1 MGSMTSTTSNQM
13 RTTLYALAAP
23 LCLAAFTLSSPALG
37 CTPSPT
43 APDKKKGDDASPM
56 VEASKVAPPGTVPV
70 KGGSTRVGSKPKD
83 IEELLQTEAYQGYA
97 RTLDGETPQHD
108 VKIDPFHMGKFEV
121 TNEQYLAFVEDT
133 GYRPPTH
140 WGEAAIFAAQTEFGR
155 QEAEK
160 AKAARDAGE
169 RYVRK
174 KWDNG
179 MKKRWWDENWADAE
193 WSIPEGLESAPVV
206 FVDFSDASAYCE
218 WAGVRIP
225 SEEEWIHSARGNKE
239 QWFPWGNEWEAEGRA
254 HTQESRRKKL
264 FNVGS
269 FPGGA
274 SPYGVLDQSGSVW
287 EWTTG
292 TYTAYPKFKPNK
304 YKLKKSGGRK
314 ETVEPAPRW
323 NANQRVVMG
332 GAFQFELLAA
342 RVTTRRA
349 TPRTET
355 TDGLGFRISA
365 STVPGRD
372 IADAVWRNVI
382 RNSGA
387 RKGGES
393 FDSSE
398 SVGIDRYS
406 TKEIEG
412 NRPEGYAIIDG
423 YEYAVFV
430 PRNELAESP
439 GGELNRASRIA
450 PVLFGYFSTT
460 IPFAEP
466 KLDPGNYLV
475 AYREKG
481 KVITSEEEAEAEASD
496 EGEDGE
502 EAAPAEITDETPL
515 ELLSTEQRLLRQ
527 IDLNENLIIFMD
539 AETGEYVASM
549 KTKKAQDQK
558 DNKRTSVTGVSAE
571 QKTVWVGATV
581 KEKVQETHDFL
592 TFDAKV
598 RRTAKSRIIP
608 LSLRMRVENGA
619 IGSGWRR

>member
-1 MGSMTSTTSNQM
+1 MTSTTLNQM
-13 RTTLYALAAP
+13 RTIVHALAAP
-23 LCLAAFTLSSPALG
+23 LCLAAFTLSPPALG
-37 CTPSPT
+37 YAPSTPS
-43 APDKKKGDDASPM
+43 ADKEKGNDTTPMVDAS
-56 VEASKVAPPGTVPV
+56 EVAPPGTVTV
-70 KGGSTRVGSKPKD
+70 KGGSTRIGSKPKAL
-83 IEELLQTEAYQGYA
+83 EELLQTEAYQGFA

-108 VKIDPFHMGKFEV
+108 VKVAPFHMGKFEL

-133 GYRPPTH
+133 GYQPPLH

-155 QEAEK
+155 KEAEK

-174 KWDNG
+174 NWSPD
-179 MKKRWWDENWADAE
+179 MKKRWWEDNWSEAE
-193 WSIPEGLESAPVV
+193 WAIPEGLEVSPVV
-206 FVDFSDASAYCE
+206 FVNYTDATNYCE

-225 SEEEWIHSARGNKE
+225 TEEEWIHSARANKD
-239 QWFPWGNEWEAEGRA
+239 QWFPWGNEWEAQGRA
-254 HTQESRRKKL
+254 HTTETGRKKL

-274 SPYGVLDQSGSVW
+274 SPYGVMDQSGSVW
-287 EWTTG
+287 EWTSG
-292 TYTAYPKFKPNK
+292 NYSAYPKFKPNK
-304 YKLKKSGGRK
+304 YKIKKSGGRK
-314 ETVEPAPRW
+314 ETLEPAPRW

-332 GAFQFELLAA
+332 GAFQFGLLAA

-355 TDGLGFRISA
+355 TDGLGFRIAA

-372 IADAVWRNVI
+372 HADTVWRNIV

-387 RKGGES
+387 RKAGET
-393 FDSSE
+393 FDTSE

-406 TKEIEG
+406 LKTSEG

-450 PVLFGYFSTT
+450 PVLFGYLSTT

-481 KVITSEEEAEAEASD
+481 KVVSAGDEAVDD
-496 EGEDGE
+496 EGGADGE
-502 EAAPAEITDETPL
+502 EEPVEITDDTPL
-515 ELLSTEQRLLRQ
+515 EFLSPEQRLLRQ
-527 IDLNENLIIFMD
+527 IDLSEHLIIFMD
-539 AETGEYVASM
+539 AETGEYVASI

-558 DNKRTSVTGVSAE
+558 DNKRTSVTGVTAE

-581 KEKVQETHDFL
+581 KDKVQETHDFL

-608 LSLRMRVENGA
+608 LSLRLRVENDT

>member
-1 MGSMTSTTSNQM
+1 MTSTTSNQM
-13 RTTLYALAAP
+13 RTILQALAASV
-23 LCLAAFTLSSPALG
+23 CLAAITLSSPASGSSL
-37 CTPSPT
+37 T
-43 APDKKKGDDASPM
+43 APFGDKKKSDDASPM
-56 VEASKVAPPGTVPV
+56 VEASKVAPPGTVPI
-70 KGGSTRVGSKPKD
+70 KGGSTRVGSKPKSL
-83 IEELLQTEAYQGYA
+83 EELLQTEAYQGFA

-108 VKIDPFHMGKFEV
+108 VKVPPFHMGKFEV
-121 TNEQYLAFVEDT
+121 TNEQYLAFVEAT

-140 WGEAAIFAAQTEFGR
+140 WGETAIFAAQTEFGR

-179 MKKRWWDENWADAE
+179 MKKRWWDENWADSE
-193 WSIPEGLESAPVV
+193 WSIPESLETAPVV
-206 FVDFSDASAYCE
+206 FVDFADASAYCE

-225 SEEEWIHSARGNKE
+225 SEQEWIHSARANKE
-239 QWFPWGNEWEAEGRA
+239 QWFPWGDEWDAEGRA

-292 TYTAYPKFKPNK
+292 TYTAYPKFKSNK
-304 YKLKKSGGRK
+304 YKVKKAGGRK
-314 ETVEPAPRW
+314 ETLEPAPRW

-332 GAFQFELLAA
+332 GAFQFGLLAA

-355 TDGLGFRISA
+355 TDGLGFRLSA
-365 STVPGRD
+365 STAPGRD
-372 IADAVWRNVI
+372 TADAVWRNII

-387 RKGGES
+387 RKGGET
-393 FDSSE
+393 FDTSE

-406 TKEIEG
+406 TKSVEG
-412 NRPEGYAIIDG
+412 SRPEGYAVIDG

-430 PRNELAESP
+430 PRNELAQSP
-439 GGELNRASRIA
+439 GGELNRASRVA

-475 AYREKG
+475 AYRGKG
-481 KVITSEEEAEAEASD
+481 KVISTEEEAVE
-496 EGEDGE
+496 E
-502 EAAPAEITDETPL
+502 EADDAAEEEEAPVEIDDKTPL
-515 ELLSTEQRLLRQ
+515 ELLTPEQRLLRQ
-527 IDLNENLIIFMD
+527 IDLTENLIIFMD

-549 KTKKAQDQK
+549 KTSKAQDQK
-558 DNKRTSVTGVSAE
+558 DNKRTSVAGVSAD
-571 QKTVWVGATV
+571 QKVVWVGATV

-608 LSLRMRVENGA
+608 ISLRMRVENGA